1 MSHLLSYT
9 ISKDFSNERF
19 QHFAWRSRWTLNLN
33 FLFYCPCIIFSF
45 SCPVLAGALSLSLSL
60 SLSLCIFPPYMICAR
75 QAQQNLLPSQHCHK
89 HCYIYLTLSILSFS
103 NLQPLLPFLFRR
115 MVDSAV
121 FLTFFSF
128 IITAERLKNSFFQIN
143 ICYISCNF
151 TRVLF
156 DVCITY
162 FVLVLNAFHIQK
174 LRNKEF

>member
-1 MSHLLSYT
+1 MNDSNTLRGGADGRSIWTSVLL
-9 ISKDFSNERF
+9 
-19 QHFAWRSRWTLNLN
+19 H
-33 FLFYCPCIIFSF
+33 CIIFF
-45 SCPVLAGALSLSLSL
+45 FLSSACWSSLSL
-60 SLSLCIFPPYMICAR
+60 SLSLCIFPPYMICAT

-115 MVDSAV
+115 MVDSTV

-156 DVCITY
+156 
-162 FVLVLNAFHIQK
+162 HIQK

>member
-1 MSHLLSYT
+1 MDAQFEL
-9 ISKDFSNERF
+9 
-19 QHFAWRSRWTLNLN
+19 
-33 FLFYCPCIIFSF
+33 LFYCPCIIFF
-45 SCPVLAGALSLSLSL
+45 SCPVLAGALSL
-60 SLSLCIFPPYMICAR
+60 SLSLCIFPPYMICAT

-115 MVDSAV
+115 MVDSTV

-156 DVCITY
+156 HVCITY
-162 FVLVLNAFHIQK
+162 YLYLF
-174 LRNKEF
+174 

>member
-1 MSHLLSYT
+1 MNDSNTLRGGADGRSIWTSVLLPLH
-9 ISKDFSNERF
+9 
-19 QHFAWRSRWTLNLN
+19 HFF
-33 FLFYCPCIIFSF
+33 FLSSACWS
-45 SCPVLAGALSLSLSL
+45 SL
-60 SLSLCIFPPYMICAR
+60 SLSLCIFPPYMICAT

-115 MVDSAV
+115 MVDSTV

-156 DVCITY
+156 
-162 FVLVLNAFHIQK
+162 HIQK

>member
-33 FLFYCPCIIFSF
+33 FCFTALASF
-45 SCPVLAGALSLSLSL
+45 FFPVQCLLELSL
-60 SLSLCIFPPYMICAR
+60 SLSLCIFPPYMICAT

-156 DVCITY
+156 
-162 FVLVLNAFHIQK
+162 HIQK
-174 LRNKEF
+174 LKNKEF